1 MSWLKWILLGSVV
14 CALWTTTARREA
26 FATDV
31 VSSRIDCTPRPIARI
46 APGTSVPNGPPRGWT
61 HLIFKTRSTLAT
73 GDVKE
78 VNELAGSLTPFLF
91 TAMVA
96 RVRPVPDAQP
106 PSYRLDKVAMGLGTR
121 INRADRVLDG
131 KTHEALGAEL
141 GMVQKMI
148 LSGAEQR
155 LDKIVEIARSDTMAM
170 VDAPTIMLIDGEHRE
185 TVFRY
190 LFLVDPRNGRFDTL
204 VWRVEEVR
212 LGIYRLASG
221 PAVWVQ
227 PNLVRIC
234 PLHVDGNKVFGSIPT
249 SRAFAITRLPPGR
262 PVVIPERLKSIAGG
276 KRITPEAAGQ
286 LENSLRRMLLP
297 HQPNREASRR
307 TSQNGRR

>member
-1 MSWLKWILLGSVV
+1 M
-14 CALWTTTARREA
+14 ARREA
-26 FATDV
+26 FAAEV
-31 VSSRIDCTPRPIARI
+31 ASSGIDCTPRPLERI
-46 APGTSVPNGPPRGWT
+46 APGTPVSNGPPQGWT
-61 HLIFKTRSTLAT
+61 HLVFKTRSTLAT

-78 VNELAGSLTPFLF
+78 VHELAGSLTRFLF

-96 RVRPVPDAQP
+96 RVHPIPDTEP
-106 PSYRLDKVAMGLGTR
+106 PEYRLDKIAMGLGTR
-121 INRADRVLDG
+121 VKRADLVLDG

-141 GMVQKMI
+141 GVVQKMI

-190 LFLVDPRNGRFDTL
+190 LFLIDPRNGRLDTL
-204 VWRVEEVR
+204 VWRVDEVR
-212 LGIYRLASG
+212 MGVYRLASG
-221 PAVWVQ
+221 RAVWVQ

-234 PLHVDGNKVFGSIPT
+234 PLHVDGSKVFGSIPT

-276 KRITPEAAGQ
+276 KRVTPEAAGQ
-286 LENSLRRMLLP
+286 IENTLRRMLLP
-297 HQPNREASRR
+297 HQRNREARR
-307 TSQNGRR
+307 R